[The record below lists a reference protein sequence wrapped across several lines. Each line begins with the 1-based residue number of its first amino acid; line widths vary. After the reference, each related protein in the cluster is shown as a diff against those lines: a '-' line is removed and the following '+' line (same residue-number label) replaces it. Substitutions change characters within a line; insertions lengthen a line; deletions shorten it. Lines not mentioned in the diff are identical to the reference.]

1 MDSNTLRRAVGSG
14 RLQGVAFN
22 KFTLAFEGGLE
33 KKFLH
38 KYFLDSLTQFRI
50 SFALLIFLYGIF
62 GYLDRIAVVEHVRLF
77 HFIRFGVVIPVL
89 LTVLLLSF
97 SRFFERVW
105 QWLLFIAFFTGGVGI
120 TIMTI
125 VAPDNYAYYAGMMLI
140 FTAGYFFIKLR
151 FFVATLAGLSMLL
164 FFNVAAVF
172 FSDVDGYIILTNN
185 FFFVSAN
192 IIGMVAAYNIEY
204 YTRRDFL
211 LNRQLDQKR
220 EQIEEA
226 NRNLEN
232 KVHERTKELV
242 AAKERAEQSDKLKSA
257 FLANMS
263 HEIRTPMNAILG
275 FAGLLKEAE
284 NEEELDGFVAI
295 IRENGQHLLG
305 LISDII
311 DLSKVEAGALE
322 AVDSE
327 FSINELLN
335 EVARTFTGDQQV
347 VENGVDIRVESKL
360 ETERDMAILDRK
372 RLKQVLLNLV
382 SNAGKFTKQGYI
394 EIGCRQQDE
403 GLLFHVKDTGIG
415 MSEKQQQHV
424 FNRFMQVIDDHKPMH
439 AGAGLGLAITK
450 AIVNWFGGNI
460 WVESKLGQG
469 SIFYFTLPC
478 EIAEKADVLFEN
490 SIKELDMEY
499 NWSNKTILIA
509 EDVAANYML
518 IERVLRKTGVNVLW
532 AKNGLEA
539 VEIFRSNGSIDLIL
553 MDIRMP
559 EMNGFEAIEIIKKE
573 NPKIP
578 VIAQTAYA
586 MDGDAERSLE
596 MGCSGYISK
605 PIDFTQLI
613 ETLSNYLQSGN
624 D

>member
-1 MDSNTLRRAVGSG
+1 MDNNILRRSAYFG
-14 RLQGVAFN
+14 RLPGVLFN
-22 KFTLAFEGGLE
+22 KVTLAFRGSLE
-33 KKFLH
+33 RKFLH
-38 KYFLDSLTQFRI
+38 KYYLDSLTQFRI
-50 SFALLIFLYGIF
+50 SFVLLIFLYGIF
-62 GYLDRIAVVEHVRLF
+62 GFLDRIAVEEHVRLF

-89 LTVLLLSF
+89 LFVLLLSF
-97 SRFFERVW
+97 SRIFERVW
-105 QWLLFIAFFTGGVGI
+105 QWLLFIAFFIGGVGI

-172 FSDVDGYIILTNN
+172 FSDVEGYIILTNN

-211 LNRQLDQKR
+211 LNRQLDEKR
-220 EQIEEA
+220 AQIEEA
-226 NRNLEN
+226 NHNLEQ
-232 KVHERTKELV
+232 KVHERTRELV
-242 AAKERAEQSDKLKSA
+242 SAKERAEQSDKLKSA

-263 HEIRTPMNAILG
+263 HEIRTPMNAIIG
-275 FAGLLKEAE
+275 FSGLLKEAE
-284 NEEELDGFVAI
+284 NEEELDEFVAI
-295 IRENGQHLLG
+295 IRENGEHLLD

-322 AVDSE
+322 SVESE
-327 FSINELLN
+327 FSVNELLH
-335 EVARTFTGDQQV
+335 EVSRTFVGDKQV
-347 VENGVDIRVESKL
+347 VENGIDIRLASNL
-360 ETERDMAILDRK
+360 EKGRDMVTFDRK

-394 EIGCRQQDE
+394 EIGCRQQSD

-415 MSEKQQQHV
+415 MSDEQQKQV
-424 FNRFMQVIDDHKPMH
+424 FNRFMQAIVDHKPMH

-450 AIVNWFGGNI
+450 AIVNWFGGDI
-460 WVESKLGQG
+460 WVESKLGEG
-469 SIFYFTLPC
+469 SVFYFSLPC
-478 EIAEKADVLFEN
+478 EIAVKPDDIIEN
-490 SIKELDMEY
+490 SIKDLDMDY
-499 NWSNKTILIA
+499 NWSDKTILIA
-509 EDVAANYML
+509 EDVTANYML

-539 VEIFRSNGSIDLIL
+539 VEIFRANGNIDLIL

-559 EMNGFEAIEIIKKE
+559 EMNGFEAVEIIKQA
-573 NPKIP
+573 NPQIP
-578 VIAQTAYA
+578 IIAQTAYA

-596 MGCSGYISK
+596 LGCSGYISK
-605 PIDFTQLI
+605 PIDFNQLI
-613 ETLSNYLQSGN
+613 EKLSTYLQPGK